1 MTAASLL
8 KRAPQNGLQPIDL
21 SRHLRSLADLIE
33 LCFAL
38 DMDAGGLS
46 VVREMHLL
54 SRLGPGLRV
63 LTALGLTQPP
73 WELGFVWVE
82 DGRVIGSVSTT
93 RSAAYP
99 ATWLIANVAVH
110 PNHRRQGIAHA
121 LMRATLDLIRSRHGA
136 EAILQGDDDNL
147 GAIALYRQMG
157 FEHVTTHTHWT
168 RPHRL
173 PAPPNEPPP
182 NEPSPFDVRLR
193 SPLEWADQLALAS
206 LVRPAGLAWNQ
217 PLRADLF
224 QPVLWKHIESFF
236 TGQAEEHWAVR
247 VNEKLVGSLTARA
260 NGNDGDRFVLLV
272 HPDYRGQLER
282 PLLQR
287 GLRRL
292 APRPWAVRLE
302 HPADDAPASDALRE
316 FGFQPGRTLLWMRV
330 DVR

>member
-8 KRAPQNGLQPIDL
+8 KRAPQNGLQPVDL

-33 LCFAL
+33 LCFAW

-46 VVREMHLL
+46 VVREMHFL

-110 PNHRRQGIAHA
+110 PNHRRQGIAHT

-136 EAILQGDDDNL
+136 EASLQVDDDNL

-173 PAPPNEPPP
+173 PAPP

-217 PLRADLF
+217 PLRPDLF

-236 TGQAEEHWAVR
+236 TGQAEEHWVVR

>member
-8 KRAPQNGLQPIDL
+8 KRAPQNGLQPVDL

-136 EAILQGDDDNL
+136 EAILQVDDDNL

-157 FEHVTTHTHWT
+157 FEHVTAHTHWT

-173 PAPPNEPPP
+173 PAPPNEP
-182 NEPSPFDVRLR
+182 SPFDVRLR
-193 SPLEWADQLALAS
+193 SRLEWADQLALAS

-217 PLRADLF
+217 PLRPALF
-224 QPVLWKHIESFF
+224 QPILWKRIESFF
-236 TGQAEEHWAVR
+236 TGQTEEQWVVR

-260 NGNDGDRFVLLV
+260 NVNDGDRLVLLV

-302 HPADDAPASDALRE
+302 HPADDAPASDALRAL
-316 FGFQPGRTLLWMRV
+316 GFQPGRTLLWMRV